1 MKKER
6 RQKALPPRAKRMDRS
21 ARLQSARTWVKT
33 YKGKNIA
40 AGYRKHFA
48 VDWVCAFRELEILG
62 VKIDAACKGQIL
74 KSVEGH
80 IAARQRRKSRRV
92 ETPESSLDQDE
103 NFACIAGY
111 TEAGFAY
118 GITWEEWGRLNQKN
132 LLDRAGD
139 SSTNFNDETPELPF

>member
-1 MKKER
+1 MKKETG
-6 RQKALPPRAKRMDRS
+6 QKALPPRAKRMDRS
-21 ARLQSARTWVKT
+21 ARLQSARPWVKS

-62 VKIDAACKGQIL
+62 VKIDAAYKGQIL

-80 IAARQRRKSRRV
+80 IAARQRRKSRQV

-103 NFACIAGY
+103 NFAYIAGY

-118 GITWEEWGRLNQKN
+118 GITWEDWEG
-132 LLDRAGD
+132 LDVIDPDGN
-139 SSTNFNDETPELPF
+139 TNTTGNDEPPESLHF

>member
-21 ARLQSARTWVKT
+21 ARLQSARTWVKS

-40 AGYRKHFA
+40 VGYRKHFA

-62 VKIDAACKGQIL
+62 VKIDAAYKGQIL
-74 KSVEGH
+74 KSVEGD
-80 IAARQRRKSRRV
+80 IAARQRRKSKQV

-103 NFACIAGY
+103 NFAYIAGY

-118 GITWEEWGRLNQKN
+118 GITWEEWEG
-132 LLDRAGD
+132 LDVIDPDGN
-139 SSTNFNDETPELPF
+139 TNTTGNDEQPESLHF

>member
-1 MKKER
+1 MKKET

-48 VDWVCAFRELEILG
+48 VDWVCAFRELEILV
-62 VKIDAACKGQIL
+62 VKIDTGYKGQIL

-103 NFACIAGY
+103 NFPYIAGY

-132 LLDRAGD
+132 LLDREGD
-139 SSTNFNDETPELPF
+139 SSTNLNDETPELPF

>member
-1 MKKER
+1 MPKKR

-21 ARLQSARTWVKT
+21 ARLQSARTWVKS

-48 VDWVCAFRELEILG
+48 VDWICAFRELEILG
-62 VKIDAACKGQIL
+62 VKIDAAYRGQIL

-80 IAARQRRKSRRV
+80 VAARQRRKSRRG

-103 NFACIAGY
+103 NFAYIAGY

-118 GITWEEWGRLNQKN
+118 GITREEWEG
-132 LLDRAGD
+132 LDVIDPDGN
-139 SSTNFNDETPELPF
+139 TNTTGNNEPPESLHF